1 VEKAKNQQLSETL
14 DLPDVE
20 VIDRIL
26 KGEKDLYAV
35 IVRRYNQ
42 RLYRIGMSI
51 LNDDEEAE
59 DAMQVAYI
67 NAWQGLKQFQF
78 KSSFSTWLTRIMI
91 NECLF
96 RFKKR
101 KQLMDVRNN
110 LADYY
115 QSASHREII
124 FSKIMNKELKIE
136 LETAI
141 LSLPEKYRTVFILRE
156 IEELSVAETK
166 ECLAISEVNVKVRL
180 NRAKA
185 LLRTSLSSL
194 YKSGDVF
201 SFHLSRCDRMVEQ
214 VLSHI

>member
-1 VEKAKNQQLSETL
+1 MEKVKSQQLSETP
-14 DLPDVE
+14 DLPDAE
-20 VIDRIL
+20 VIDRIVN
-26 KGEKDLYAV
+26 GEKDLYAV

-42 RLYRIGMSI
+42 RLYRVGMSI
-51 LNDDEEAE
+51 LNDDKEAE

-67 NAWQGLKQFQF
+67 NAWQSLKQFQF

-101 KQLMDVRNN
+101 KQLLDARNS

-115 QSASHREII
+115 QTASHREII
-124 FSKIMNKELKIE
+124 FSKLMNKELKKE

-141 LSLPEKYRTVFILRE
+141 LNLPEKYRTVFILRE
-156 IEELSVAETK
+156 IEDLTVAETK
-166 ECLAISEVNVKVRL
+166 ECLSISEVNVKVRL

-194 YKSGDVF
+194 YKSGDIF
-201 SFHLSRCDRMVEQ
+201 SFHLSRCDQMVER